1 MKEPSLV
8 MLGRLHVI
16 LVQCPT
22 ASPQDLDQAPDIGPT
37 GDEKSSAKR
46 EILQRYR

>member
-8 MLGRLHVI
+8 MLGLLHVI

-22 ASPQDLDQAPDIGPT
+22 ASPQNLDQAPDIGPP
-37 GDEKSSAKR
+37 GDEKSAAKR
-46 EILQRYR
+46 KILQQ